1 MRIPSD
7 QTHLIHALENLT
19 VARRELWESIKND
32 PDNLYM
38 ESVFESIDD
47 VIKHIA
53 RRIE

>member
-1 MRIPSD
+1 MRILSD
-7 QTHLIHALENLT
+7 QTHLLNALENLT
-19 VARRELWESIKND
+19 VARRELWEAVKND

-47 VIKHIA
+47 AIKHIA